1 MARSKSRIKVGLS
14 EEEAISKDARYV
26 VQTYG
31 RQPIVLTRGKGALV
45 WDVNGR
51 EYVDCV
57 AGIAVN
63 NLGHC
68 HPKVVKAIRE
78 QAAKLIHTSNLYYTD
93 IQPELAEKLS
103 HVTKMDR
110 VFFANSGAESL
121 EAAMKLARKRTGK
134 KGFIAA
140 EHCFHG
146 RTMGALSI
154 THKSK
159 YREPFEPLVPGARF
173 VPYGDAD
180 AIRRSLNGD
189 VAAVVLEPVQGEGG
203 VQIPPEGYLEEA
215 REACDKAGVLLIFD
229 EVQTGMGR
237 TGKWFAKEHSGVEP
251 DIMCVAKGIAGGFPM
266 GIMAA
271 QEGIASAFGKGDHAS
286 TFGGNPLGCAASLA
300 TIRAI
305 EEEHL
310 LERSRDMGEY
320 LKKELSIHCKQDF
333 VDHVRGVGLM
343 VGVQL
348 NKDGNSLVD
357 QAREKGALINVA
369 SDTVIRFVPPLVIT
383 KDEVDRV
390 VDVVSGLTL

>member
-1 MARSKSRIKVGLS
+1 MAQTKSKFRLS
-14 EEEAISKDARYV
+14 EEEAIAKDARYV
-26 VQTYG
+26 VQSYG
-31 RQPIVLTRGKGALV
+31 RQPVVLTKGKGALV
-45 WDVNGR
+45 WDVNGK
-51 EYVDCV
+51 EYIDCV

-68 HPKVVKAIRE
+68 HPKVVSAIQE

-103 HVTKMDR
+103 QITKMDR
-110 VFFANSGAESL
+110 VFFANSGAESV

-146 RTMGALSI
+146 RTMGALSV

-159 YREPFEPLVPGARF
+159 YREPFEPLVPGSKF

-180 AIRRSLNGD
+180 AIRRALNGD
-189 VAAVVLEPVQGEGG
+189 VAAVILEPIQGEGG
-203 VQIPPEGYLEEA
+203 VQIPPKNYLEEV
-215 REACDKAGVLLIFD
+215 REICDKAGTLLIFD

-266 GIMAA
+266 GVMVAR
-271 QEGIASAFGKGDHAS
+271 EGIASAFRKGDHAS
-286 TFGGNPLGCAASLA
+286 TFGGNALGCAAALA
-300 TIRAI
+300 TINAI

-310 LERSRDMGEY
+310 LERSRDMGDY

-333 VDHVRGVGLM
+333 VDHVRGVGMM
-343 VGVQL
+343 VGVQMS
-348 NKDGNSLVD
+348 KEGNALVD
-357 QAREKGALINVA
+357 QAREKGVLINVA
-369 SDTVIRFVPPLVIT
+369 SDTVIRFVPPFVIT
-383 KDEVDRV
+383 KEEIDRA

>member
-1 MARSKSRIKVGLS
+1 MAQTKAKVRLS
-14 EEEAISKDARYV
+14 AEEAIAKDARYV
-26 VQTYG
+26 VQSYG
-31 RQPIVLTRGKGALV
+31 RQPVVLAKGKGALV

-51 EYVDCV
+51 EYIDCV

-68 HPKVVKAIRE
+68 HPKVVAAIQE
-78 QAAKLIHTSNLYYTD
+78 QAAKLMHTSNLYYTD
-93 IQPELAEKLS
+93 IQPELAERLAQI
-103 HVTKMDR
+103 TKMDR
-110 VFFANSGAESL
+110 VFFANSGTESI
-121 EAAMKLARKRTGK
+121 EAALKLARKRTGK

-180 AIRRSLNGD
+180 AIRRALNGD
-189 VAAVVLEPVQGEGG
+189 VAAVVLEPIQGEGG
-203 VQIPPEGYLEEA
+203 VQIPPKDYLAEV
-215 REACDKAGVLLIFD
+215 REICDKAGTLLIFD

-271 QEGIASAFGKGDHAS
+271 QEGIASAFRKGDHAS
-286 TFGGNPLGCAASLA
+286 TFGGNALGCAAALA
-300 TIRAI
+300 AIHAI

-310 LERSRDMGEY
+310 P
-320 LKKELSIHCKQDF
+320 
-333 VDHVRGVGLM
+333 
-343 VGVQL
+343 
-348 NKDGNSLVD
+348 
-357 QAREKGALINVA
+357 GALQGNGRLSQA
-369 SDTVIRFVPPLVIT
+369 GALPALQAGLRRPRPGRGHDGGRP
-383 KDEVDRV
+383 DEQGR
-390 VDVVSGLTL
+390 